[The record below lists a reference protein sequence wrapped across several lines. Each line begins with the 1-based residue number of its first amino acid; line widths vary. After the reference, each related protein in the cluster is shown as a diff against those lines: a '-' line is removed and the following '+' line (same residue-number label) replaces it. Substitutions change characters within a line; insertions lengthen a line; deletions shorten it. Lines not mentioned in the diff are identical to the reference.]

1 MRFATGPGLTAAH
14 SAAEEAGAYLFQK
27 WMGRELNQGEGAISQ
42 AAKLLGA
49 LGGPGMLANKGVVG
63 EVIRLLDAG
72 ATSETIAG
80 LGLQLLGANTP
91 TQIAQTL
98 WTNVVGRAGT
108 EGELK
113 LLTDLMAG
121 GVSAGELVVM
131 AANLDANAVRIDLVG
146 LAAKGIEFA

>member
-1 MRFATGPGLTAAH
+1 
-14 SAAEEAGAYLFQK
+14 
-27 WMGRELNQGEGAISQ
+27 
-42 AAKLLGA
+42 
-49 LGGPGMLANKGVVG
+49 VVG

-72 ATSETIAG
+72 ASSQTIAG

-131 AANLDANAVRIDLVG
+131 AANLEATAVRIDLVG